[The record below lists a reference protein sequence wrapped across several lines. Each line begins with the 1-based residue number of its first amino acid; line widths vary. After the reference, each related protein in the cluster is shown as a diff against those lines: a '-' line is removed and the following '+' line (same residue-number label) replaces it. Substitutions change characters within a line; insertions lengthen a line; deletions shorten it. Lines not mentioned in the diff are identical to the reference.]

1 MRLSLQRKPNTPQV
15 PVSAATT
22 SARWLAA
29 LGFLLLATTGV
40 FAISFQGYQQQVKN
54 AKDMAELLRAGAED
68 NGPSFK
74 RNLGQVREALPRT
87 ERVEWQSTSL
97 EADNSWLH
105 DDLDEVESMAG
116 DDRKRTLLIVRI
128 QERLQALAERLEEV
142 EKSEQVNGPG
152 KDELKGKLAGILQRT
167 EFSVQVK
174 QESALNRLLR
184 EFFNWIWKLLR
195 RGRPLSPATGAAVSN
210 VVQIVVACLAVAV
223 LVYFIW
229 LAAPRLLRK
238 SSRKK
243 KVKKEARVVLGERLE
258 PDQSGADLLAEAESL
273 ARAGDLRGAIRK
285 GYIALLVELGDR
297 KVISLAQYKTN
308 RDYLRSVRE
317 IESLYGNMT
326 KLTGSFELH
335 WYGLAQASESDWT
348 TFRAFYRAALS
359 AS

>member
-1 MRLSLQRKPNTPQV
+1 M
-15 PVSAATT
+15 
-22 SARWLAA
+22 
-29 LGFLLLATTGV
+29 
-40 FAISFQGYQQQVKN
+40 I
-54 AKDMAELLRAGAED
+54 ELLRAGAED

-74 RNLGQVREALPRT
+74 RNLSLVREALPRT
-87 ERVEWQSTSL
+87 ERVEWRGTSRD
-97 EADNSWLH
+97 ADNSWLY

-116 DDRKRTLLIVRI
+116 GDHKRTLLIVRI

-142 EKSEQVNGPG
+142 EKSEQINGPG
-152 KDELKGKLAGILQRT
+152 KDEMKGRLAGILQRP

-184 EFFNWIWKLLR
+184 EFFTWLLKLLR
-195 RGRPLSPATGAAVSN
+195 RGRPLSPGTGAAISN
-210 VVQIVVACLAVAV
+210 VAQIVVACLAVAV

-243 KVKKEARVVLGERLE
+243 KEKKEARIVLGERLE

-317 IESLYGNMT
+317 IEALYGNMT

-335 WYGLAQASESDWT
+335 WYGLAKASENDWI